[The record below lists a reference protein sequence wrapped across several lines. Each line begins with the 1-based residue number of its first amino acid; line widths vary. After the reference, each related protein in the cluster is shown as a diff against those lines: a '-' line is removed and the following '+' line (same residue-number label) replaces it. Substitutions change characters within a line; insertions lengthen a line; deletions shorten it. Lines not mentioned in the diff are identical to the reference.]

1 MKNRESTKF
10 IKSITIIL
18 NLSGKQLDNTK
29 PNINKYDDTIAS
41 LEKNMLLKLKK
52 KKHSLYF

>member
-10 IKSITIIL
+10 IKSINIIL

-41 LEKNMLLKLKK
+41 LEKKHAFKLKK
-52 KKHSLYF
+52 KKYSLYF